1 MDVEQGNAPV
11 IRASDR
17 ERDAAL
23 QRLQVAFGEGRLTDE
38 EFDERM
44 RAALAARTHRDL
56 DVLFTDLPADAG
68 TDAAAASRTAPPVA
82 GRPVGRFQVAYK
94 NSVRRGGRWRVPERY
109 SALIYKGHCRLD
121 LRAAELDG
129 PVTTIFVVAYK
140 SDVEIIVP
148 PGVRVELSGF
158 GASAEVHTDPAPN
171 APTVV
176 VRGFAYKG
184 SVDTRTS
191 PSESR

>member
-1 MDVEQGNAPV
+1 MDVEQGKAPV

-17 ERDAAL
+17 ERDVAL

-44 RAALAARTHRDL
+44 RAALAARTHQDL
-56 DVLFTDLPADAG
+56 DGLFTDLPADA
-68 TDAAAASRTAPPVA
+68 ALASRTAAPVA

-109 SALIYKGHCRLD
+109 SALIYKGRCRLD

-129 PVTTIFVVAYK
+129 PITTIFAVAYK
-140 SDVEIIVP
+140 SEIEIIVP

-158 GASAEVHTDPAPN
+158 GTSAEVHTDPAPN
-171 APTVV
+171 GPVIV

-184 SVDTRTS
+184 SVDARTS
-191 PSESR
+191 PADS